1 MAEQSFLAG
10 VISSL
15 TPGGAVMFGLVIGA
29 AVSMVSRFVGLPELL
44 RGGQVQSL
52 HMEMH
57 TTDQPDREVSNSRN
71 SNRQRVQVQHAQEQ
85 ELFVR
90 SWRVEEVAIDESMG
104 IS

>member
-10 VISSL
+10 VFSSL

-29 AVSMVSRFVGLPELL
+29 AASIFSRLVGLPGLL

-57 TTDQPDREVSNSRN
+57 TTDQPDREVRKSRN
-71 SNRQRVQVQHAQEQ
+71 SNRQRVPVQDTQEQ

-90 SWRVEEVAIDESMG
+90 RWRVEEVAIDESLG